1 MAARSPVVGNRCS
14 FVYRSGALAFQSVVE
29 PRLGALGL
37 RLLALGYSA
46 QKVCE
51 ELLSTDPGGES
62 RQIGVVDAD
71 GRTAAYTGAED
82 LSWAGH
88 VMGDGFVAMGNVLA
102 GKEVADAIAEECQT
116 SGAYTFEDSLLR
128 AVEAGRDAGGQE
140 EGQCSARLLTF
151 GRDEFSRAIYASI
164 SATRRSRSCVASKTS
179 MLPSCPTTSN
189 ARATTKSVATRI
201 S

>member
-1 MAARSPVVGNRCS
+1 MTARSPAVGNRCS
-14 FVYRSGALAFQSVVE
+14 FVYRSGMLAFQSVVE

-37 RLLALGYSA
+37 RLFALGYSA

-140 EGQCSARLLTF
+140 EGQCSARLMTF
-151 GRDEFSRAIYASI
+151 GRDEFSRRDLRVDLSDEAVAEL
-164 SATRRSRSCVASKTS
+164 RR
-179 MLPSCPTTSN
+179 
-189 ARATTKSVATRI
+189 I
-201 S
+201 

>member
-1 MAARSPVVGNRCS
+1 MTARSPAVGNRCS
-14 FVYRSGALAFQSVVE
+14 FVYRSGMLAFQSVVE

-37 RLLALGYSA
+37 RLFALGYSA

-82 LSWAGH
+82 PSWAGH

-102 GKEVADAIAEECQT
+102 GKEVADAIA
-116 SGAYTFEDSLLR
+116 
-128 AVEAGRDAGGQE
+128 
-140 EGQCSARLLTF
+140 
-151 GRDEFSRAIYASI
+151 
-164 SATRRSRSCVASKTS
+164 
-179 MLPSCPTTSN
+179 
-189 ARATTKSVATRI
+189 
-201 S
+201 